1 MNVDALLLE
10 IEKRGFNN
18 LPTNMPAKDIKIL
31 KSLCNVISGPSF
43 ITESQG
49 RLLVK
54 ILNEN
59 KAHLVTV
66 AELVENSLA
75 FPLWSYPFRPVDQT
89 KKLFIGKAH
98 GGELVIYI
106 EFANNVSLRKIVNNL
121 HRDLDGSTTSVN
133 GRIFL
138 TNLTEKN
145 IVLLVDTLGPQGFD
159 ISDDLKNHYDTI
171 KSWKIEEIQ
180 SRYFTE
186 NLQDTPLY
194 KELTKDIGNFDDNEL
209 AVIQD
214 RSVRYQYIINTP
226 ENTEKNLKNSIS
238 LRASPKVWIN
248 STTTELSDV
257 IHELINLKR
266 LPVLVV
272 MESHM
277 QPKALEN
284 LKKLD
289 ESLKKCG
296 IFEDVGVYFRLDN
309 DEVGKEFNALIA
321 DRKYNKPLDDQ
332 TLVACV
338 PNGKIPKF
346 FLKNPWKPMAVI
358 ALGTSLR
365 HSKTSVYANC
375 CDLIISYNH
384 TESLMEFRTN
394 LCP

>member
-18 LPTNMPAKDIKIL
+18 LPTTMPAKDIKIL

-59 KAHLVTV
+59 KEHLVTV
-66 AELVENSLA
+66 TELLENSLA
-75 FPLWSYPFRPVDQT
+75 YPLWSYPFRPIDQT
-89 KKLFIGKAH
+89 KKMFIGKMNN
-98 GGELVIYI
+98 GELVIHI
-106 EFANNVSLRKIVNNL
+106 EFANNANIRKILNNL
-121 HRDLDGSTTSVN
+121 HRDLDSTLTAVN
-133 GRIFL
+133 SRIFL
-138 TNLTEKN
+138 ASLTEKN
-145 IVLLVDTLGPQGFD
+145 IVLLIDTLGPQGFE
-159 ISDDLKNHYDTI
+159 ISTDLKNHYDTI

-186 NLQDTPLY
+186 NLLDTALY
-194 KELTKDIGNFDDNEL
+194 KELTKEIGNLSDNDISI
-209 AVIQD
+209 VQD

-238 LRASPKVWIN
+238 LRTGPKLWVN
-248 STTTELSDV
+248 STTTDLTDV
-257 IHELINLKR
+257 INELVNLKR
-266 LPVLVV
+266 LPLLVV
-272 MESHM
+272 MESHL

-296 IFEDVGVYFRLDN
+296 IFDGIGIYFRLDN

-332 TLVACV
+332 TVVACV

>member
-18 LPTNMPAKDIKIL
+18 LSAAMPAKDIKIL
-31 KSLCNVISGPSF
+31 KSLCTVISAPSF
-43 ITESQG
+43 ITENQG

-54 ILNEN
+54 LLNEN

-66 AELVENSLA
+66 ADLLENSLA
-75 FPLWSYPFRPVDQT
+75 YPLWSYPFRPVDQT
-89 KKLFIGKAH
+89 KKMYIKAAH
-98 GGELVIYI
+98 SGDLAIHLEI
-106 EFANNVSLRKIVNNL
+106 ANNANLRKVMNNL
-121 HRDLDGSTTSVN
+121 HKELDSGITSVN
-133 GRIFL
+133 GRVFL
-138 TNLTEKN
+138 TSLTEKN
-145 IVLLVDTLGPQGFD
+145 IVALVDACIPYGFD

-180 SRYFTE
+180 SRYITD
-186 NLQDTPLY
+186 NLSDTNLY
-194 KELTKDIGNFDDNEL
+194 RELTKELGNVADTDL
-209 AVIQD
+209 AIVQD
-214 RSVRYQYIINTP
+214 RSMRYQYFVNTP

-238 LRASPKVWIN
+238 LRSSPKVWIN
-248 STTTELSDV
+248 STTTELVDV
-257 IHELINLKR
+257 ITELKNLQR
-266 LPVLVV
+266 FPILIV
-272 MESHM
+272 MENHM

-284 LKKLD
+284 LKNLD
-289 ESLKKCG
+289 NALQKCEISDGVG
-296 IFEDVGVYFRLDN
+296 IYFRLDN
-309 DEVGKEFNALIA
+309 DPIGKEFNALIA
-321 DRKYNKPLDDQ
+321 DRKYNSALGDQ

-346 FLKNPWKPMAVI
+346 FLKNQWKPMAVI

-375 CDLIISYNH
+375 CDLIISYSP

>member
-1 MNVDALLLE
+1 MNVDTLLLE

-18 LPTNMPAKDIKIL
+18 LPRTMPAKDIKIL
-31 KSLCNVISGPSF
+31 KSLCNVISGPMF
-43 ITESQG
+43 ITENQG

-54 ILNEN
+54 ILGEN

-66 AELVENSLA
+66 ADVLEKSLA
-75 FPLWSYPFRPVDQT
+75 YPLWSSPFRPIDQT
-89 KKLFIGKAH
+89 KKLFIGRTYNSD
-98 GGELVIYI
+98 LVVYI
-106 EFANNVSLRKIVNNL
+106 EFANNANLRKIVNNL
-121 HRDLDGSTTSVN
+121 HKDLDGNLVAVN

-138 TNLTEKN
+138 TDLTEKN
-145 IVLLVDTLGPQGFD
+145 ITLLIDTLSPHGFE
-159 ISDDLKNHYDTI
+159 ISEDLKTHYDTI

-186 NLQDTPLY
+186 NLSDTALY
-194 KELTKDIGNFDDNEL
+194 RGLTSDIGPL
-209 AVIQD
+209 ADVDLSIIQD
-214 RSVRYQYIINTP
+214 RSMRYQYIINTP
-226 ENTEKNLKNSIS
+226 EKPEKNLKNSIV
-238 LRASPKVWIN
+238 LRTSPKVWIN
-248 STTTELSDV
+248 SSAEELAD
-257 IHELINLKR
+257 IINELKNLKR
-266 LPVLVV
+266 LPLLIV
-272 MESHM
+272 MESHI

-289 ESLKKCG
+289 DALIKCG
-296 IFEDVGVYFRLDN
+296 IADHVGIYFRLDN
-309 DEVGKEFNALIA
+309 DPIGKEFNAIVA
-321 DRKYNKPLDDQ
+321 DRKYNSPLGDD

-346 FLKNPWKPMAVI
+346 FLKTPWKPMAVI
-358 ALGTSLR
+358 AIGTSLR

>member
-18 LPTNMPAKDIKIL
+18 LPKEVPVKDIKIL
-31 KSLCNVISGPSF
+31 KSLCTVISGPSF
-43 ITESQG
+43 ITENQG

-66 AELVENSLA
+66 ADLLETSLA
-75 FPLWSYPFRPVDQT
+75 YPLWSYPFRPVDQT

-106 EFANNVSLRKIVNNL
+106 EFANNANLRKVVNNL
-121 HRDLDGSTTSVN
+121 HKDLDGSTTSVN

-145 IVLLVDTLGPQGFD
+145 IVLLVDTLGPQGFE
-159 ISDDLKNHYDTI
+159 ISTELKNHYDTI

-186 NLQDTPLY
+186 NLLDTALY
-194 KELTKDIGNFDDNEL
+194 KDLTNEIGALSDNDISI
-209 AVIQD
+209 VHD
-214 RSVRYQYIINTP
+214 RSMRYQYIINTP
-226 ENTEKNLKNSIS
+226 EKTEKNLKNSIS
-238 LRASPKVWIN
+238 LRTSPKVWIN

-257 IHELINLKR
+257 IAELINLKR

-277 QPKALEN
+277 QPKSLEN

-289 ESLKKCG
+289 DALKKCG
-296 IFEDVGVYFRLDN
+296 IFDGVGIYFRLDN

-346 FLKNPWKPMAVI
+346 FLKNTWKPMAVI
-358 ALGTSLR
+358 AIGTSLR